1 MTEVAALGL
10 RVDGVDNID
19 SASSSLDR
27 FTRSSKSAD
36 QASGGLSTESRNASK
51 ALADV
56 AREGDRSSASISKL
70 AGAAK
75 AAGSV
80 LAAAFSVAA
89 ISGGIKA
96 SLRTYADF
104 ETQMARVSA
113 VSRASADDF
122 ERLTATARKLGA
134 ETEFSASQAGAG
146 LEFLARAGWSA
157 TDSIAAIP
165 AVLDLATAAS
175 LDLGSAADVASNI
188 MSAYGIAAEDAANVS
203 DILAAATARANTD
216 VRQLGDAMSYVGPV
230 AASLKISMSDSAAA
244 IGALSDAGIQGSAAG
259 TGLRR
264 ILSSLANPAKAAQEQ
279 LAALGVSLKDV
290 NPQTN
295 DLADIIDTL
304 AASGMDAAQALTVFG
319 DRGGPAI
326 LALVEQRFK
335 VRELSKE
342 LRDVG
347 GEASQMADVIR
358 DTLEGDLQGLSS
370 AFADVQISIGK
381 AFSGNARS
389 LVQSL
394 TGALRAFGENIETI
408 ASTVVLATKLVAAYV
423 VAVYTIPAAKALAS
437 AATTAY
443 TGVLRIFSTQVA
455 MTTKQLLSM
464 RTALSLAA
472 AAFAGWEIGTYLRKE
487 FEIVEKAGIALMS
500 GLHQAAIQL
509 GGYFER
515 MGESIRF
522 ALTNPLDAFRNKLAD
537 LLQSLTGLGQGT
549 LRALGL
555 DGLADTIGKGIETI
569 RSKTGEEHRALLEQM
584 RRDTDAE
591 AAAVSDIYADM
602 FANVGKDSGK
612 SAGAVAT
619 LNKKT
624 ETLNDTVVD
633 LTASQNLLATAFE
646 QTLAGYHRQ
655 LTLAEDASEV
665 EQLLY
670 EIQHGRLQGLLP
682 AQQEMLRGMAEELD
696 MRNKLAQIE
705 ADQQEINRD
714 RDAIARELMSEEER
728 IQESY
733 ARRRAII
740 ENATFENEQ
749 ARTELLLR
757 LENERNEALIEASG
771 SYWDRWLLAAEE
783 NLSNFDELSKTV
795 VDSFTQQFGNAFEDM
810 IFNAESVGDAVQ
822 GMAQSMVRSVVNA
835 IGQMIA
841 QELAYQAIIALRGP
855 TAQTAAAME
864 VAAIGTTTAA
874 ATAATAAT
882 TTTQVAAATTT
893 AAAWTPAAFMASI
906 GSFGAAAAIGIGAV
920 LALGALG
927 GFRKGGYTGDGG
939 VDDVAG
945 VVHGKEFVFDA
956 AATARIGV
964 ANLEAMRAGRSAPA
978 SNVVPFPTMGTQA
991 GPAAAPVINVYE
1003 AEGTSA
1009 TVTTERN
1016 EQGQDVIN
1024 IVLQNLLS
1032 DGELATAVN
1041 SITGTQYQGS

>member
-27 FTRSSKSAD
+27 FTKSSKSAD

-56 AREGDRSSASISKL
+56 AREGGRSSASISKL

-75 AAGSV
+75 AAGGV

-89 ISGGIKA
+89 ISGGIKT
-96 SLRTYADF
+96 SLRTFADF
-104 ETQMARVSA
+104 EAQMARVSA

-157 TDSIAAIP
+157 SDSIAAIP
-165 AVLDLATAAS
+165 AILDLATAAS
-175 LDLGSAADVASNI
+175 LDLGNAADVASNI
-188 MSAYGIAAEDAANVS
+188 MSAYGIAAKDAANVS

-230 AASLKISMSDSAAA
+230 AASLGISMGDSAAA
-244 IGALSDAGIQGSAAG
+244 IGALSDAGIQGSSAG

-264 ILSSLANPAKAAQEQ
+264 VLSSLANPAKAARDQ
-279 LAALGVSLKDV
+279 LAALGVSLEDV

-394 TGALRAFGENIETI
+394 TSALRAFGENIETI
-408 ASTVVLATKLVAAYV
+408 ANTVVLATKLVAAYV

-443 TGVLRIFSTQVA
+443 TGVLRIFSTQAA

-472 AAFAGWEIGTYLRKE
+472 AAFAGWQIGTYLRKE

-500 GLHQAAIQL
+500 GLHQAAIQI

-591 AAAVSDIYADM
+591 AAAVSDIYFEL
-602 FANVGKDSGK
+602 FASVGKNAKEASSGISDLADGVSELAEETVK
-612 SAGAVAT
+612 LTAAQKAAAAAEKRRLEGILDELSALERAVAT
-619 LNKKT
+619 WGMTSEEVKIY
-624 ETLNDTVVD
+624 D
-633 LTASQNLLATAFE
+633 LAMQGATATQLE
-646 QTLAGYHRQ
+646 YAQGLLDTLAGLEKAKEEGEAYLQ
-655 LTLAEDASEV
+655 LVKD
-665 EQLLY
+665 
-670 EIQHGRLQGLLP
+670 
-682 AQQEMLRGMAEELD
+682 LRT
-696 MRNKLAQIE
+696 
-705 ADQQEINRD
+705 
-714 RDAIARELMSEEER
+714 EEER
-728 IQESY
+728 LTDEFHERIGVLDAMAASTRIASDEYAAMASRVAEAAFTAAPEFGGLAPEVGGPFGELLKIDEAQEKLQLWYDTQLEMLNEFRAERSDLNAQWDAQEEALKQEHEAKLAGIER
-733 ARRRAII
+733 ARHMASLSLAGDFFGQMSALQKSESSKARAI
-740 ENATFENEQ
+740 
-749 ARTELLLR
+749 
-757 LENERNEALIEASG
+757 G
-771 SYWDRWLLAAEE
+771 
-783 NLSNFDELSKTV
+783 K
-795 VDSFTQQFGNAFEDM
+795 
-810 IFNAESVGDAVQ
+810 
-822 GMAQSMVRSVVNA
+822 
-835 IGQMIA
+835 
-841 QELAYQAIIALRGP
+841 
-855 TAQTAAAME
+855 
-864 VAAIGTTTAA
+864 VAAIAEANINTYRA
-874 ATAATAAT
+874 ATAAYAAMAGIPVVGPSLG
-882 TTTQVAAATTT
+882 VAAASAAIAAGLANVAAIQGQAHDGIMSVPEDGTWLLEKGERVTT
-893 AAAWTPAAFMASI
+893 AETSAKLDRTLDEVMGRMQALPANVIPFPSQPSSSAGNSTNVVVNVHNAPPGTEVEQST
-906 GSFGAAAAIGIGAV
+906 GA
-920 LALGALG
+920 
-927 GFRKGGYTGDGG
+927 DG
-939 VDDVAG
+939 VDVIDVWIADFTSG
-945 VVHGKEFVFDA
+945 GRTASAVQGKF
-956 AATARIGV
+956 G
-964 ANLEAMRAGRSAPA
+964 LQPQGR
-978 SNVVPFPTMGTQA
+978 
-991 GPAAAPVINVYE
+991 
-1003 AEGTSA
+1003 
-1009 TVTTERN
+1009 
-1016 EQGQDVIN
+1016 
-1024 IVLQNLLS
+1024 
-1032 DGELATAVN
+1032 
-1041 SITGTQYQGS
+1041 